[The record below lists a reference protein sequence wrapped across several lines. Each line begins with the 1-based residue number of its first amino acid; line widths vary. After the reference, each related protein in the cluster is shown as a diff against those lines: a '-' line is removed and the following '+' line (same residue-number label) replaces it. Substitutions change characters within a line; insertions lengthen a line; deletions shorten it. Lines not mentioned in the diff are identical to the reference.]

1 MLDSI
6 FTLFQRIDNW
16 MTRYLARKAR
26 GKLTVNDLQLAK
38 DMLKYK
44 CLIGF
49 TDDYVESL
57 RRLDTYLGLNTWSK
71 PSMGLECIERLVKRK
86 ANKNEH
92 EKLGQEEW
100 DALAKANSI
109 DIELFEFARTLYDDQ
124 DKMLQNRTSITW
136 NYRRDEREWKIP

>member
-1 MLDSI
+1 
-6 FTLFQRIDNW
+6 

-26 GKLTVNDLQLAK
+26 GELTGKDVKLAK
-38 DMLKYK
+38 DILKYK

-49 TDDYVESL
+49 TDDYIESL
-57 RRLDTYLGLNTWSK
+57 RRLDAYLGLNVWSK
-71 PSMGLECIERLVKRK
+71 PNKGLECIERLMKRK

-109 DIELFEFARTLYDDQ
+109 DIELFEFARSLYDDQ
-124 DKMLQNRTSITW
+124 DKMLQNKAGITW
-136 NYRRDEREWKIP
+136 NYRRDEREWKTP